1 MRRMIALALALA
13 FAIVPRPAHAQA
25 TASDDATVIVLS
37 FDGFAEDY
45 LGRERLP
52 NFQRLMARGIHA
64 DALIPPFP
72 SKTFPSHYSMATG
85 LYPGHHGIVA
95 SQFYDP
101 ARKAWFRGN
110 ASVGD
115 GSWFG
120 GEPIWVTAER
130 HGVRSAT
137 FFWPGS
143 EAAIEGVRPTYYK
156 VFDPK
161 VADSTK
167 VDQIAAWLRE
177 PNEQRPRLIMAYF
190 PEVDTAGHYHGP
202 QSVEVRN
209 LLHAADQTL
218 GRMLDSLDAR
228 AHDLAIEIVVVSDH
242 GMAAVPKSHVVYLD
256 DAANLDS
263 VLVKNER
270 ATASVWSPASHARI
284 DTIYE
289 RLTRAVM
296 HAHVYRLNELP
307 ARWHTDGNPRLGEL
321 LIVADPGWALGSHN
335 RPMPINPGEHGYDN
349 ADSSM
354 RGILIAA
361 GPRFPVNQRIP
372 AVENVIVY
380 SLIAELLG
388 FPPAP
393 GIDTPSDALRPLRLL
408 SIGVAR

>member
-1 MRRMIALALALA
+1 MWRMIAPALALA
-13 FAIVPRPAHAQA
+13 FAIVPRAASSQTP
-25 TASDDATVIVLS
+25 SDDATVVVLS

-52 NFQRLMARGIHA
+52 NFQRLMVRGTHA

-72 SKTFPSHYSMATG
+72 SKTFPSHYTMATG

-101 ARKAWFRGN
+101 VRKAWFRGN

-115 GSWFG
+115 GNWFG

-130 HGVRSAT
+130 HGIRSAT
-137 FFWPGS
+137 YFWPGS

-156 VFDPK
+156 IFDPK
-161 VADSTK
+161 VADSAK
-167 VDQIAAWLRE
+167 VDQIAAWLRA
-177 PNEQRPRLIMAYF
+177 PNEQRPRLVMAYF

-202 QSVEVRN
+202 QSLEVHNALR
-209 LLHAADQTL
+209 AADQTL

-228 AHDLAIEIVVVSDH
+228 AHDLTIEIVVVSDH
-242 GMAAVPKSHVVYLD
+242 GMAAVPKSQVVYLD

-270 ATASVWSPASHARI
+270 ATASVWSPANHARI
-284 DTIYE
+284 DTVYE
-289 RLTRAVM
+289 GLKRALM
-296 HAHVYRLNELP
+296 HARVYRLAALP
-307 ARWHTDGNPRLGEL
+307 ARWHTDDNPRLGEL
-321 LIVADPGWALGSHN
+321 LIVAEPGWALGSHKP
-335 RPMPINPGEHGYDN
+335 PMPINPGEHGYDN

-361 GPRFPVNQRIP
+361 GPRIPMNQRVP
-372 AVENVIVY
+372 ALENVIVY

-388 FPPAP
+388 IPPAP

-408 SIGVAR
+408 PVTVAR